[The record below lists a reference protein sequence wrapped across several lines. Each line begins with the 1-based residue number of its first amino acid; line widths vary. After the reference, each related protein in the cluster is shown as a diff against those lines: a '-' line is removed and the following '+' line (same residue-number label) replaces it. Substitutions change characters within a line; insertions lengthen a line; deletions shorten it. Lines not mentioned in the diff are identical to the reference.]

1 MEKTLVI
8 EGMMCPHCSGRV
20 QQALEA
26 NEAIANAVVSH
37 ETGTAVVTLA
47 AEISDEA
54 LTQIVTDAGYK
65 VIDIK

>member
-20 QQALEA
+20 QDALEA
-26 NEAIANAVVSH
+26 NDAVANAMVSH
-37 ETGTAVVTLA
+37 ESGTAVVTLA

-54 LTQIVTDAGYK
+54 LAKIVTDAGYK
-65 VIDIK
+65 VIEIK

>member
-1 MEKTLVI
+1 MEKTIRI

-20 QQALEA
+20 QGILEGM
-26 NEAIANAVVSH
+26 EEIASAVVSH

-54 LTQIVTDAGYK
+54 LKAAVEGAGYK
-65 VIDIK
+65 VTGIE

>member
-1 MEKTLVI
+1 MEKTLTI

-20 QQALEA
+20 HDALEA
-26 NEAIANAVVSH
+26 NDAIANAVVSH

-54 LTQIVTDAGYK
+54 LTQIVVDAGYK
-65 VIDIK
+65 VTGIK

>member
-47 AEISDEA
+47 AEISNEA